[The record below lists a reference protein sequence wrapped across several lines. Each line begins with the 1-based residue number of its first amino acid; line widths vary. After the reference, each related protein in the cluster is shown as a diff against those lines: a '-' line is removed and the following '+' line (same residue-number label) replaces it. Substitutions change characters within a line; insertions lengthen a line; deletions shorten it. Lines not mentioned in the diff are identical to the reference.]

1 MAFYI
6 RKKSLLVP
14 NSMYKMYVTDIF
26 PMFYIHEVIS
36 LANIA
41 KIKCSSIKNGLQY
54 VIKYDI
60 EYSQMHACL
69 QMLVK
74 TNIPLLQLQV
84 LIGFKKC
91 SK

>member
-1 MAFYI
+1 
-6 RKKSLLVP
+6 
-14 NSMYKMYVTDIF
+14 MYVTDIF
-26 PMFYIHEVIS
+26 AMFYIHEVIF

-41 KIKCSSIKNGLQY
+41 KIKCSSMKDGFQY

-69 QMLVK
+69 WMLVK
-74 TNIPLLQLQV
+74 INIPLLQLQV
-84 LIGFKKC
+84 LKGFKKC